1 MDLKER
7 RLGRF
12 RISQRM
18 IDANPDACVALM
30 SGFLIVRAESLM
42 YHDAI
47 EYIAFADQFDPVPEN
62 EEVPLYLPEMKQEQ
76 NEETGEIT
84 RTMVGFK
91 RLQGAA

>member
-12 RISQRM
+12 KIRQRM

-42 YHDAI
+42 YCDSI
-47 EYIAFADQFDPVPEN
+47 EYVAFADQFDPVPEH
-62 EEVPLYLPEMKQEQ
+62 EEVPFYEAEFKQEQ
-76 NEETGEIT
+76 NEETGEII

-91 RLQGAA
+91 RAA